1 MNYGSAASKYR
12 DMEVL
17 SAPPGRLVVIVYDFL
32 IVHLRRT
39 GIAIDTG
46 NLELR
51 SESLGKA
58 QDALAELMGG
68 LDMERGGEIAKQLGA
83 LYAFFISSLI
93 DVGRTNDTRLLARI
107 TAQVTDLRDA
117 FAQISVMSSANAA

>member
-1 MNYGSAASKYR
+1 MMKGRAISPFTRLPHMSYGSASSAYR

-39 GIAIDTG
+39 AIAIDTA
-46 NLELR
+46 NVELR

-58 QDALAELMGG
+58 QAALAELMGD
-68 LDMERGGEIAKQLGA
+68 LDMERGGAIAEQLCA

-93 DVGRTNDTRLLARI
+93 DVG
-107 TAQVTDLRDA
+107 
-117 FAQISVMSSANAA
+117 